1 MAVVRLIL
9 AAEKAAAIKLLP
21 INILNVTFGHQIKK
35 LVLVNVPCATILL
48 ILVQDILS
56 RCQFGYMLIA
66 QATDLLCEIS
76 QIVSFC
82 KTSELRN
89 IVEANINKLLDPR
102 LH

>member
-21 INILNVTFGHQIKK
+21 INIFNVTFGYQIKK

-48 ILVQDILS
+48 VLIQDILS
-56 RCQFGYMLIA
+56 RRQVGYMLIA
-66 QATDLLCEIS
+66 QAANLLCEIL
-76 QIVSFC
+76 QIVSFS
-82 KTSELRN
+82 KASELRN
-89 IVEANINKLLDPR
+89 IVEANINKLSGSR